1 MENTIEKRLE
11 WTRDIFPEDHKY
23 LTFLKK
29 VFRHEFRKNGF
40 RRISTPLIEETSL
53 LRKVYPENQ
62 NMYGLYHFH
71 NKDDVDV
78 ALLPSATLG
87 IMRAYVEN
95 EKFEELQPVY
105 YYYMERCFRQARQ
118 RKEQYTIGW
127 EIIGESDPIID
138 AQNIYMIYTALGKIG
153 LWDGITI
160 RINSYWA
167 QKEMDKFGEELESF
181 FANKTWIMSPET
193 AEAYKNNKLAVFYS
207 DNEDDKILAQ
217 SAPSILKFLKK
228 DSKKHHE
235 TFKLYLDDLWISYT
249 EDHTLFFPEGH
260 YTNSVWE
267 FIDENGRVV
276 ASWGRY
282 DTLAKNIWSPK
293 DYPAAW
299 FSLDVGHIIDD
310 LKARHISI
318 KNKDQIDLYFV
329 QLGDEAKRV
338 VFPLSL
344 EARAKWINTM
354 ASLWTPSIK
363 EQMLKA
369 QRIWSTYVVLV
380 GVMEARNGIFQV
392 RNIPAGTQEEVK
404 KEELID
410 YIIEKIGKDKLD
422 FYEPSRDLQQNEPP
436 KVIEE

>member
-1 MENTIEKRLE
+1 M
-11 WTRDIFPEDHKY
+11 FPEDHKY

-40 RRISTPLIEETSL
+40 RRISTPLLEETSL
-53 LRKVYPENQ
+53 LRKVYPENK
-62 NMYGLYHFH
+62 NMYGLYSFQ
-71 NKDDVDV
+71 NKDQRDVS
-78 ALLPSATLG
+78 LLPSATVG
-87 IMRAYVEN
+87 IMRSYVEN
-95 EKFEELQPVY
+95 EVFDELQPVY
-105 YYYMERCFRQARQ
+105 YYYMERYFRQSRR
-118 RKEQYTIGW
+118 RKEQYIIGW
-127 EIIGESDPIID
+127 EIIGETDPIID
-138 AQNIYMIYTALGKIG
+138 AQNIYMIHTALTKIW
-153 LWDGITI
+153 LWEWISV

-167 QKEMDKFGEELESF
+167 QKEMDKYMEELESF
-181 FANKTWIMSPET
+181 FANKTSIMSPET
-193 AEAYKNNKLAVFYS
+193 AHAYSENHLAPFYS
-207 DNEDDKILAQ
+207 QDEDDIILAQ

-235 TFKLYLDDLWISYT
+235 TFKMYLDDLWIEYI
-249 EDHTLFFPEGH
+249 EDHTLFFPESH

-267 FIDENGRVV
+267 FRDEKWVV
-276 ASWGRY
+276 IASWGRY
-282 DTLAKNIWSPK
+282 NTLAKDLWSPK

-299 FSLDVGHIIDD
+299 FSLDIGHIIDD
-310 LKARHISI
+310 LKSRHVSI

-329 QLGDEAKRV
+329 QLWDEAKRV

-369 QRIWSTYVVLV
+369 QRIGSTYVVLV
-380 GVMEARNGIFQV
+380 WLMEARSWVFQV

-410 YIIEKIGKDKLD
+410 YIIDKIWEDQLD
-422 FYEPSRDLQQNEPP
+422 FYEPSLDLQQNEAP
-436 KVIEE
+436 KEVE

>member
-1 MENTIEKRLE
+1 MESTIENRLE

-40 RRISTPLIEETSL
+40 RRISTPLVEETSL

-62 NMYGLYHFH
+62 NMYGLYHFQ

-78 ALLPSATLG
+78 ALLPSATVWV
-87 IMRAYVEN
+87 MRAYIEN

-105 YYYMERCFRQARQ
+105 YYHMERCFRQSRQ
-118 RKEQYTIGW
+118 RKEQYIIGW
-127 EIIGESDPIID
+127 EIIGETDPIID
-138 AQNIYMIYTALGKIG
+138 AQNIYMICTALYKIG

-160 RINSYWA
+160 KINSYGST
-167 QKEMDKFGEELESF
+167 KEMDKFGEELESF

-193 AEAYKNNKLAVFYS
+193 AQAYKNNKLAVFYS
-207 DNEDDKILAQ
+207 DNEDDKILAA

-235 TFKLYLDDLWISYT
+235 TFKLYLDDLGISYV
-249 EDHTLFFPEGH
+249 EDTTLFFPEGH

-267 FIDENGRVV
+267 FVDENGRTV
-276 ASWGRY
+276 ASWWRY
-282 DTLAKNIWSPK
+282 DTLAKVLWSPK
-293 DYPAAW
+293 DYPAAG

-329 QLGDEAKRV
+329 QLWDEAKRV

-369 QRIWSTYVVLV
+369 QRMWSTYVVLV
-380 GVMEARNGIFQV
+380 GVMEARSGIFQV
-392 RNIPAGTQEEVK
+392 RNIPAWTQQEVK

-410 YIIEKIGKDKLD
+410 YIIDKIWQDKLD
-422 FYEPSRDLQQNEPP
+422 FYEPSKDLQQNEAP
-436 KVIEE
+436 KIIEE